1 VAVTKAADLLGGG
14 RHADLPESFWYS
26 VKRRLLGPPLVN
38 EQLSEE
44 RLSKPLALGV
54 LSCDGISSANYGS
67 ELILYILLPYF
78 GLTAFNLLLPMTGVI
93 LLGIVLVV
101 LSYREVVTVY
111 TRAGGSY
118 VVARE
123 NFGPRVAQVAAV
135 ALMVDYVVTVAVQT
149 AAGSA
154 AVLSTFPALS
164 KPLGDKTTLLIIAV
178 AATLIM
184 CYVNLLGVREN
195 GKTFALPT
203 YLFSASVGLMIIVGL
218 AREAFGGG
226 LAHVPWHS
234 GTVAIGHHTSGLIAF
249 AAIYILAKAYAN
261 GGSSLTGIEAVSNAV
276 SALRPPEGRNAR
288 QVLIIQG
295 SIVAFLIGGISW
307 IAHVTHA
314 VPYKDGVP
322 TVVSQEAGL
331 IFGHT
336 LGGHILFYVLQIGAA
351 AILFTGGNTSFS
363 GFPFLASFVAGDSFL
378 PRWLN
383 KRGHRLVF
391 SNGIVV
397 LTVLALALLLVVG
410 ANTANLVPFYAIGV
424 FTGFS
429 MAGFGMVLYHLRQ
442 KEQGWRRRLVI
453 NLAGG
458 IYTALVVLIFAI
470 VKFTAGAW
478 LVVVVFPIGV
488 FAFIRLN
495 REYRM
500 ESQVLETISG
510 RQPPPAP
517 HYGRRIVLVFVDS
530 FDLATLAALR
540 YARSL
545 RPTSLRAVHF
555 MIDGARADKLRGEWA
570 RADRGVV
577 LDLVDCPD
585 RRVARAAA
593 DLVSQET
600 ADPGT
605 HVTVI
610 LPRRS
615 YSPLLGR
622 LLHDRT
628 ADKIAAAVSRIPR
641 SAATI
646 IPYDVQSRLEVLH
659 ERETARAHGHPPDG
673 MSAGAEAGQGA
684 TASTAGTAGTAPTG
698 AAHGAEQHPATVP
711 AAPAS
716 GPTPQATRN
725 GGGWRSGIRH
735 RGRPAGG
742 PPRKPGTAGYERP
755 VPPSGAAPIGSLATH
770 GRAKVVGRVRSIEIR
785 PVGESCVLACTVAD
799 STGELTAMFY
809 GRQHIP
815 GLEPGVKICLKGA
828 FGIRNGVPEM
838 INPTYELLAGPS

>member
-1 VAVTKAADLLGGG
+1 VAATKTAGLLNGAPGGG
-14 RHADLPESFWYS
+14 LPEGFWYS

-67 ELILYILLPYF
+67 ELILYTLIPFF
-78 GLTAFNLLLPMTGVI
+78 GLSAFNLLLPMTGVI
-93 LLGIVLVV
+93 LLGIALVV
-101 LSYREVVTVY
+101 LSYREVVSVY

-149 AAGSA
+149 AAGSQA
-154 AVLSTFPALS
+154 ILSTFPVLS
-164 KPLGDKTTLLIIAV
+164 RPLGDTTTLLIIAV

-203 YLFSASVGLMIIVGL
+203 YLFSGSVGLMILVGL

-226 LAHVPWHS
+226 LHHVPPS
-234 GTVAIGHHTSGLIAF
+234 PGTVPVGHHSGLIAF
-249 AAIYILAKAYAN
+249 AAIFILAKAYAN

-288 QVLIIQG
+288 QVLVTQG

-307 IAHVTHA
+307 LAHITHA
-314 VPYKDGVP
+314 FPHTDGVP
-322 TVVSQEAGL
+322 TVLSQEAKL
-331 IFGHT
+331 IFGPT
-336 LGGHILFYVLQIGAA
+336 LGGHILFYVLQVGAA
-351 AILFTGGNTSFS
+351 SILFTGGNTSFS

-391 SNGIVV
+391 SNGIIL

-410 ANTANLVPFYAIGV
+410 ANTASLVPFYAIGV

-429 MAGFGMVLYHLRQ
+429 MAGFGMVIYHLRQ

-458 IYTALVVLIFAI
+458 IYTALVVVVFAI
-470 VKFTAGAW
+470 TKFTAGAW
-478 LVVVVFPIGV
+478 VVVVVFPIGV

-495 REYRM
+495 REYRL
-500 ESQVLETISG
+500 ESKVLETISG
-510 RQPPPAP
+510 RQPPPLP
-517 HYGRRIVLVFVDS
+517 HYARRVILVFVDN

-555 MIDGARADKLRGEWA
+555 VIDSARAEQLRQDWA
-570 RADRGVV
+570 RSDRGIV
-577 LDLVDCPD
+577 LDMVDCPD
-585 RRVARAAA
+585 RRLGRATAE
-593 DLVSQET
+593 LVSAEV
-600 ADPGT
+600 AAPGT
-605 HVTVI
+605 HVTVV
-610 LPRRS
+610 LPRRG

-622 LLHDRT
+622 FLHDRT
-628 ADKIAAAVSRIPR
+628 ADKIARVVSTIPR
-641 SAATI
+641 CAATI
-646 IPYDVQSRLEVLH
+646 IPYDVQSRLEMLH
-659 ERETARAHGHPPDG
+659 EREAARAAGKPSTPQG
-673 MSAGAEAGQGA
+673 TTAGA
-684 TASTAGTAGTAPTG
+684 AGTGGGAADGSMATSQGDGTPPGTAPVSRRASFRPG
-698 AAHGAEQHPATVP
+698 E
-711 AAPAS
+711 S
-716 GPTPQATRN
+716 GPPPETGSGT
-725 GGGWRSGIRH
+725 GWRSGIRH
-735 RGRPAGG
+735 RGRPPGG
-742 PPRKPGTAGYERP
+742 LPRKGGTEDYARP
-755 VPPSGAAPIGSLATH
+755 APPSGATPIGSLAKP
-770 GRAKVVGRVRSIEIR
+770 GRAKVAGRVHSVEIR
-785 PVGESCVLACTVAD
+785 PAGESCVLACTVAD
-799 STGELTAMFY
+799 STGELTALFY

-815 GLEPGVKICLKGA
+815 GLEPGVKICLNGA